1 MNVRTHSRLALACLA
16 LLLSASAARAQ
27 GGNAIDGRVMLPSG
41 LQPAQPV
48 RVKLSTQSGRPIYET
63 FTDLSG
69 RFNFSGVP
77 IGAYQLTAEGDGQT
91 FETTTVNLD
100 FSLLGGSGQTFTQNI
115 QLRAKA
121 GAAATAPA
129 GTIAAEEIDPGVPDA
144 AKEKYRRGL
153 KSAADNKPEDAV
165 KFFQDALK
173 EHAEFYAAA
182 LALGAQLSK
191 LSRYEEAMAA
201 YKHAGELKPDKPEPY
216 IGVGVALV
224 GMKRYDEGI
233 RMLRGVIEVDKE
245 LPTPYLSLGYAEM
258 LTGDYKASE
267 EHLQRALE
275 LGKPPLAHIYLA
287 NVYEQTGDFARAAS
301 QLEAYLKENPNSP
314 QTDAVHTALDKL
326 KKKAKEKK

>member
-1 MNVRTHSRLALACLA
+1 MNVRTPSRLALACLA
-16 LLLSASAARAQ
+16 LLITASTVWAQ
-27 GGNAIDGRVMLPSG
+27 GTNSIEGVVSLPSG
-41 LQPAQPV
+41 MQPSQPV
-48 RVKLSTQSGRPIYET
+48 RVRLTLAGRPVYET

-69 RFNFSGVP
+69 RFNFSGLST
-77 IGAYQLTAEGDGQT
+77 GTYQLTAEGDGQS
-91 FETTTVNLD
+91 FETTTISVEI
-100 FSLLGGSGQTFTQNI
+100 FGGVQSFTQNI

-121 GAAATAPA
+121 GAATSAPA

-153 KSAADNKPEDAV
+153 KSAAENKPEDAV

-173 EHAEFYAAA
+173 EHAQFYAAS

-191 LSRYEEAMAA
+191 LSRYEEAIAA
-201 YKHAGELKPDKPEPY
+201 YKRAGELKPDKPEPY
-216 IGVGVALV
+216 VGVGVALV

-245 LPTPYLSLGYAEM
+245 LPAPYLSLGYAEM
-258 LTGDYKASE
+258 MTGDYKASE
-267 EHLQRALE
+267 EHLLRALE
-275 LGKPPLAHIYLA
+275 IGKPPLARIYLA
-287 NVYEQTGDFARAAS
+287 NVYEQTGDFARAAV

-326 KKKAKEKK
+326 KKKAKERKP